1 MNMGNAVMVMV
12 IVIGIRLSSGQP
24 PDGGEI
30 AEVLIDGTNAAAKV
44 KDIPGAEKL
53 RTATARVS
61 PMRCNFSA
69 SQADHA
75 RSLLV
80 G

>member
-30 AEVLIDGTNAAAKV
+30 AEVLIDGTNAAPV
-44 KDIPGAEKL
+44 PEFH
-53 RTATARVS
+53 
-61 PMRCNFSA
+61 P
-69 SQADHA
+69 
-75 RSLLV
+75 
-80 G
+80 